1 MKPVGDFTQ
10 RLWDSVSDIY
20 EELLSSEFVIGLA
33 NGSLAEES
41 FKHYLSQDVIY
52 IKRDSQALANMSE
65 RAVCVKESS
74 FFKRMSSDC
83 IEIEDIL
90 HNEFMAFFSVK
101 VAEKQSPAFANYS
114 TFIEEMSHE
123 AEYPIAVAALL
134 PCFWLYGKVGHH
146 ILDTQSPNNKYQ
158 KFIDTYSGDEYI
170 EYTREFINIMERHAG
185 SENEYTQK
193 EIIDAFVESS
203 RHELNVFIEATNL

>member
-1 MKPVGDFTQ
+1 MKPVGEFTQ

-20 EELLSSEFVIGLA
+20 EELLSSEFVLGLA
-33 NGSLAEES
+33 NGRLAEES

-65 RAVCVKESS
+65 RAICEKESL

-90 HNEFMAFFSVK
+90 HNEFMDYFNVK
-101 VAEKQSPAFANYS
+101 AAKEQSLAFANYS
-114 TFIEEMSHE
+114 SFIEEMADK

-146 ILDTQSPNNKYQ
+146 ILATQSPTNKYQ

-170 EYTREFINIMERHAG
+170 EYTREFISIMENHAS
-185 SENEYTQK
+185 SENEHTQK

-203 RHELNVFIEATNL
+203 RHELNVFLEATNL